1 MTSSNKAERKQADD
15 SEVVLNER
23 KKNRSKPPENGVQDV
38 NNSERYNKAKKEKH
52 SYKDRKNPVKEPKMA
67 KKVYKKYQPNL
78 PTQTVTTSNSVSSL
92 MQVERKSTKPLAL
105 TCTVDTQLSKSSK
118 PSKDKSNMEDKSNNP
133 SQRVLSKAIIGKR
146 KSNLE
151 PMKTNSKKSK
161 TSASSKGKDL
171 VSGKKTL
178 NGIVTGNRAAVDSDT
193 SSSQSS
199 TESSSSSSSLT
210 ESSLVTSNNA
220 SSLAQV
226 ERKSTKALALTS
238 TVVTQLS
245 KSSRPSEEKSH
256 MKDKSNNPSQ
266 RFSSKANIGKRKSN
280 LEPMKTNSKKS
291 KTNTDSKGKDL
302 VSGKKTL
309 NGIVTGNRIAV
320 DSNTS
325 SSQSSTES
333 SSSSS
338 TESSSESTDE
348 SGPSNSHSKV
358 NSTVSRVASAEVTNN
373 DKSPLHEKFGK
384 DVEHKIAKDS
394 SARKTG
400 KHETG
405 VPLKLHTKSKG
416 NGTLR
421 ESSSSSESST
431 DTDKSAVAVRKNTRA
446 SSSSSSSTES
456 KKEKAKLDSNNNN
469 NNKETSS
476 SLLHPLLSSPSSQ
489 SFPSPSLLRGIQT
502 QNTNETSVNQ
512 SPIHCITEKISVSRL
527 KQAQQS
533 TIRRQKKKP
542 GKTAY

>member
-1 MTSSNKAERKQADD
+1 MTSSNKAERKEADN
-15 SEVVLNER
+15 SEGVLNER
-23 KKNRSKPPENGVQDV
+23 KKNRSKPTENGVQDV
-38 NNSERYNKAKKEKH
+38 NNAERYNKAKKEKH

-67 KKVYKKYQPNL
+67 KKMHKKYKPNL

-92 MQVERKSTKPLAL
+92 AQVERKSTKPLAL

-133 SQRVLSKAIIGKR
+133 SQRVLSKANIGKR

-178 NGIVTGNRAAVDSDT
+178 NGIDTGNRVAVDSDT

-199 TESSSSSSSLT
+199 TESSSSSSLT
-210 ESSLVTSNNA
+210 ESSLATSNNV
-220 SSLAQV
+220 SSLAQ
-226 ERKSTKALALTS
+226 EKRKSTKALALTS
-238 TVVTQLS
+238 TVITQLS
-245 KSSRPSEEKSH
+245 KSSRPSKEKSN
-256 MKDKSNNPSQ
+256 MEDKSNNPSQ

-291 KTNTDSKGKDL
+291 KTNANNKGKDL

-309 NGIVTGNRIAV
+309 NGIVTGNRMAV

-358 NSTVSRVASAEVTNN
+358 NGTVSRVASAEVTNN

-394 SARKTG
+394 SVRNTG
-400 KHETG
+400 KDETG

-416 NGTLR
+416 NGILR

-456 KKEKAKLDSNNNN
+456 KEEKAKLDSDNNN

-476 SLLHPLLSSPSSQ
+476 SSLHPLLSSPSSQ

-512 SPIHCITEKISVSRL
+512 SPIHCITEKISVSGL

-533 TIRRQKKKP
+533 TIRRQNKKP